1 MAVLDELAQAVSS
14 VAQKAGA
21 SAVRVGGGWRG
32 GSGVVIGPG
41 TVLTNAHNVRSDEL
55 TVTFAD
61 GRQAQGQLAGMDVDG
76 DLAVISVDTGSAPEL
91 GWSAAAGQIG
101 TPVFAVTLNGNGP
114 RVTFGLI
121 SSVAR
126 AFRGPRGRRIS
137 GSLEH
142 TAPLVPGSSGSA
154 LVDAEGKLLGLNTNR
169 LGGGFYLALPADESL
184 RTRVAALQRGES
196 TERPRLGIG
205 IAPSRVARHMRRA
218 VGLPDQDG
226 VLVREVEEGSPA
238 ANAGIAAGDLIVEA
252 AGRPIREP
260 DDVYDALGTVAA
272 GGSMTLRIVRGAE
285 ERTVEAQFTI
295 EDGAAAESESSQTE
309 SGPVH

>member
-1 MAVLDELAQAVSS
+1 MAVLDELASAISS
-14 VAQKAGA
+14 VAEKVGS
-21 SAVRVGGGWRG
+21 SAVRIGGGWRG
-32 GSGVVIGPG
+32 GSGVVLGAG
-41 TVLTNAHNVRSDEL
+41 AVLTNAHNVRSDEL

-61 GRQAQGQLAGMDVDG
+61 GRREQGKLAGIDVDG
-76 DLAVISVDTGSAPEL
+76 DLAVVSVDTGAAPQLE
-91 GWSAAAGQIG
+91 WSGAAAQIG

-114 RVTFGLI
+114 RVTFGLV

-154 LVDAEGKLLGLNTNR
+154 LVDAQGNLLGLNTNR

-196 TERPRLGIG
+196 MERPQLGVG
-205 IAPSRVARHMRRA
+205 IAPSRVARHLRRA
-218 VGLPDQDG
+218 VGLPEQDG
-226 VLVREVEEGSPA
+226 VLVRVVEDGSPA
-238 ANAGIAAGDLIVEA
+238 ANAGIAEGDLIIEA

-260 DDVYDALGTVAA
+260 DDVYEALGTVGSA
-272 GGSMTLRIVRGAE
+272 GSMTLRIVRGAE
-285 ERTVEAQFTI
+285 ERTVEARFDAANQ
-295 EDGAAAESESSQTE
+295 AAADSGAGQTE
-309 SGPVH
+309 GGPVH